1 MKPERESLQKAG
13 GIFAPKARIY
23 PLRAEHQHA
32 YPIVRMCQ
40 VLWVSLRG
48 YEAWGKRLP
57 SPDNREAAERAEHVK
72 PGCQANRRV
81 DGSPWVHAQVR
92 TQGITC
98 ARQRVGRPR
107 HRTITTHSQ
116 PEA

>member
-1 MKPERESLQKAG
+1 MQKV
-13 GIFAPKARIY
+13 
-23 PLRAEHQHA
+23 Q
-32 YPIVRMCQ
+32 Q
-40 VLWVSLRG
+40 T
-48 YEAWGKRLP
+48 
-57 SPDNREAAERAEHVK
+57 SPPAFKREAVRLAQTSGKAMSHVARELGISDRSIQQWRKELAEQVK
-72 PGCQANRRV
+72 TGCQANCRV

-98 ARQRVGRPR
+98 ARQRVGRLMHEQGLAARRPR